1 MTGQQHMMGSA
12 IMKEKYNLSKDQKE
26 AYCSLMTGLLS
37 MLRIRLGMTQEELSK
52 VSGVSRVT
60 ISQIESGR
68 AKMNWLHFTALM
80 MVCNADRNAKEFLY
94 ANGLLDDP
102 LLRFYQVS
110 SSQPQLNVTVD
121 PEIISFLKE
130 YITE

>member
-1 MTGQQHMMGSA
+1 MCD
-12 IMKEKYNLSKDQKE
+12 MKESCVLDRDKKE
-26 AYCSLMTGLLS
+26 AYCRQMTELLPL
-37 MLRIRLGMTQEELSK
+37 LRGRLGMTQEELGK

-68 AKMNWLHFTALM
+68 AKMNWLHFSALM
-80 MVCNADRNAKEFLY
+80 MICTSDRNAKELLY
-94 ANGLLDDP
+94 VRGLLDDD

-110 SSQPQLNVTVD
+110 CDLPQLNVTVD

-130 YITE
+130 YTAD

>member
-1 MTGQQHMMGSA
+1 
-12 IMKEKYNLSKDQKE
+12 MKESCVLDRDKKE
-26 AYCSLMTGLLS
+26 AYCRQMTELLPL
-37 MLRIRLGMTQEELSK
+37 LRGRLGMTQEELGK

-68 AKMNWLHFTALM
+68 TKMNWLHFSALM
-80 MVCNADRNAKEFLY
+80 MICIVDRNAKELLY
-94 ANGLLDDP
+94 VRGLLDDD

-110 SSQPQLNVTVD
+110 CDVPQLNVTVD

-130 YITE
+130 YTAD